1 MWRLHMNNN
10 FSYYV
15 TNYFKNYLSEVK
27 NYSSNTIK
35 SYKDTIIQLITYF
48 ENNKIDYS
56 NIQNIDFDV
65 INNFLLYLEK
75 ENNLSISSRNQRL
88 SAIHSLFKYIQKR
101 ELSYFDKCSQILSIE
116 YKKTPNTIVSYMS
129 IEEIKILLSIPN
141 IKNDNEFRHLMI
153 LTLLYETGARVSEL
167 INIKL
172 KDINLMNKPYIV
184 LHGKGNKTRSIPI
197 SKDVLNM
204 INIYITRFKIYEQ
217 NNYLLG
223 SKYSNKISRFGVQH
237 IIDTYVKKA
246 KEKYPNYFTQKIT
259 NHSFRHSRAMHLLE
273 SGVNLIYIRDILG
286 HKSITTTEIYA
297 KTNSEIKRKA
307 IEENSQSIN
316 AKNKYSNA
324 TKNDLLNWLKNYV
337 V

>member
-1 MWRLHMNNN
+1 MNNN

-56 NIQNIDFDV
+56 NIQNIDYDV

-116 YKKTPNTIVSYMS
+116 YKKTPNAIVSYMS

-184 LHGKGNKTRSIPI
+184 LHGKGDKTRSIPI

-297 KTNSEIKRKA
+297 KTNPEIKRKA

-337 V
+337 E

>member
-1 MWRLHMNNN
+1 MNNN